1 MATKPK
7 TAVRKAAP
15 AKKTAVA
22 KSAKKGRGRFVDEAI
37 EQEIGS
43 GAPAKFDVRA
53 LYRATVD
60 EVAKRQNFDSDLLE
74 DMPPMSTGLLAL
86 DLIHGGGIRPA
97 WYTHYGPEQSA
108 KTTGALTIMAAA
120 IRAAVPIIGF
130 KDYEG
135 STKNSKPYV
144 GNILRTCGVKVS
156 IKDVFGRRDPTT
168 GKWVVEP
175 TVRYRSETVGE
186 KFFDYLADL
195 LRKLPDKKK
204 VNNQWWL
211 VYERT
216 KINMAKVGQY
226 ADKAMARKYGEG
238 LWLPAPDGGLQ
249 ALILV
254 DSYPGMNPTSNDDD
268 DSDNSLALQARMF
281 SKHIPRVKGR
291 LASKMVAVIGINQLR
306 KIPMA
311 RYGPTEDEPCGQALK
326 FNSDSRLRWY
336 PRVVPS
342 APLWCKENKED
353 RLEHELSV
361 ESDGTDRYRY
371 IHVKATKNKM
381 WTPGRE
387 GWLRIWVEDAAGEA
401 RGFDPMFDTM
411 FYLRQTGQLVAKDRK
426 KMLLKLKGLGES
438 KKPLSWMDFKAWILG
453 DKATKIEM
461 SKKAGFKPMDLRA
474 FCFRQMAN
482 GVGEE
487 LYVAKRNAMKKAKG
501 EDDDADDGDSK
512 DDE

>member
-1 MATKPK
+1 MATKRTPAAK
-7 TAVRKAAP
+7 TP
-15 AKKTAVA
+15 AKKVP
-22 KSAKKGRGRFVDEAI
+22 AKKAATARTKRAAKVDEAI
-37 EQEIGS
+37 EEEVGS
-43 GAPAKFDVRA
+43 SAPAKFDVRA
-53 LYRATVD
+53 LYAATVD

-74 DMPPMSTGLLAL
+74 DMPPMSTDLLAL

-120 IRAAVPIIGF
+120 IKAAVPIIAF
-130 KDYEG
+130 ADYEG

-144 GNILRTCGVKVS
+144 GNILRTSGVKVS
-156 IKDVFGRRDPTT
+156 VKDVFGRKDPAT
-168 GKWVVEP
+168 GKYIVQPV
-175 TVRYRSETVGE
+175 VRYRSETVGE

-204 VNNQWWL
+204 INGKWWL

-216 KINMAKVGQY
+216 KINIAKLSQY

-238 LWLPAPDGGLQ
+238 MWIEAPDGGLQ
-249 ALILV
+249 AVVLT

-268 DSDNSLALQARMF
+268 DGDNSLALQARMF

-291 LASKMVAVIGINQLR
+291 LAIKMVAVIGINQLR

-326 FNSDSRLRWY
+326 FNSDSRLRWF

-342 APLWCKENKED
+342 APLWGKENKED
-353 RLEHELSV
+353 RLEYETSV
-361 ESDGTDRYRY
+361 EFDGTDRYRY

-401 RGFDPMFDTM
+401 RGFDPMYDTM
-411 FYLRQTGQLVAKDRK
+411 WYLRQTGQMVAKDRK
-426 KMLLKLKGLGES
+426 KIILRLKGMGES
-438 KKPLSWMDFKAWILG
+438 KKPLSWMDIKAWVLG
-453 DKATKIEM
+453 DKAKKIEI
-461 SKKAGFKPMDLRA
+461 SKKAGFKPFDLRL
-474 FCFRQMAN
+474 FCFKQMST
-482 GVGEE
+482 GVGET
-487 LYVAKRNAMKKAKG
+487 LYVAKRNAAKMKDEEEEVK
-501 EDDDADDGDSK
+501 EDD
-512 DDE
+512 E